1 MDYKKVGLEVFDA
14 VGGNENVAVVT
25 HCATRLR
32 FELKDRSRVNEEKLN
47 QINGV
52 LKSLEANGQFQVVIG
67 PNVTTAY
74 QAIQTAF
81 TGNSEVVKGSA
92 GDNRTL
98 AAKFLAV
105 ISGIFTPVIP
115 AITGAGMVKAV
126 LAILNVLHLI
136 DTSGQ
141 TYAILNFSA
150 DAAFFFMPFL
160 LAASSA
166 KIFQMSSGLAMMLHE
181 PLTKGK
187 AAGIALALAGVYV
200 ILGGGGANSPVGI
213 GLSLFSVL
221 FWSLVSVLM
230 RRVTQKYDAISVT
243 RYGVGIAALCYLPVC
258 LWEIA
263 ETGGI
268 HLDAPGILALLY
280 MGVVCTGGAY
290 YLWNKSL
297 SLLDASTCSAFYPV
311 QPLVSAG
318 LGMLFLGEKTGLG
331 FWIGALLIVAGIFV
345 NLFGNGLLHT

>member
-1 MDYKKVGLEVFDA
+1 MENKSINIQAYGYLILTFVLWGSLYVVSKYILGKLPTFTISFLRFSIAFAVLTVTQKRNVRLVEKRDIPYWFLLGIGGYFVA
-14 VGGNENVAVVT
+14 VGAQLLGTKYAGASMASLLNSLNPVT
-25 HCATRLR
+25 M
-32 FELKDRSRVNEEKLN
+32 
-47 QINGV
+47 
-52 LKSLEANGQFQVVIG
+52 
-67 PNVTTAY
+67 
-74 QAIQTAF
+74 
-81 TGNSEVVKGSA
+81 
-92 GDNRTL
+92 TL
-98 AAKFLAV
+98 FAA
-105 ISGIFTPVIP
+105 
-115 AITGAGMVKAV
+115 
-126 LAILNVLHLI
+126 LI
-136 DTSGQ
+136 
-141 TYAILNFSA
+141 
-150 DAAFFFMPFL
+150 
-160 LAASSA
+160 
-166 KIFQMSSGLAMMLHE
+166 LHE

-318 LGMLFLGEKTGLG
+318 LGMLFLGEKTGMG

>member
-1 MDYKKVGLEVFDA
+1 MEDKSINIQAYGYLILTFVLWGSLYVVSKYILGKLPTFTISFLRFSIAFAVLTVTQKRNVRPVEKRDIPYLFLLGVGGYFVA
-14 VGGNENVAVVT
+14 VGAQLLGTKYAGASMASLLNSLNPVT
-25 HCATRLR
+25 M
-32 FELKDRSRVNEEKLN
+32 
-47 QINGV
+47 
-52 LKSLEANGQFQVVIG
+52 
-67 PNVTTAY
+67 
-74 QAIQTAF
+74 
-81 TGNSEVVKGSA
+81 
-92 GDNRTL
+92 TL
-98 AAKFLAV
+98 FAA
-105 ISGIFTPVIP
+105 
-115 AITGAGMVKAV
+115 
-126 LAILNVLHLI
+126 LI
-136 DTSGQ
+136 
-141 TYAILNFSA
+141 
-150 DAAFFFMPFL
+150 
-160 LAASSA
+160 
-166 KIFQMSSGLAMMLHE
+166 LHE

-200 ILGGGGANSPVGI
+200 ILGGGGAESLVGI

-318 LGMLFLGEKTGLG
+318 LGMLFLGEKTGMG

>member
-1 MDYKKVGLEVFDA
+1 MENKSINIQAYGYLILTFVLWGSLYVVSKYILGKLPTFTISFLRFSIAFAVLTVTRKRSVRPVEKRDFPYLFLLGIGGYFIA
-14 VGGNENVAVVT
+14 VGAQLLGTKYAGASMASLLNSLNPVT
-25 HCATRLR
+25 M
-32 FELKDRSRVNEEKLN
+32 
-47 QINGV
+47 
-52 LKSLEANGQFQVVIG
+52 
-67 PNVTTAY
+67 
-74 QAIQTAF
+74 
-81 TGNSEVVKGSA
+81 
-92 GDNRTL
+92 TL
-98 AAKFLAV
+98 FAA
-105 ISGIFTPVIP
+105 
-115 AITGAGMVKAV
+115 
-126 LAILNVLHLI
+126 LI
-136 DTSGQ
+136 
-141 TYAILNFSA
+141 
-150 DAAFFFMPFL
+150 
-160 LAASSA
+160 
-166 KIFQMSSGLAMMLHE
+166 LHE
-181 PLTKGK
+181 PFTKSK

-200 ILGGGGANSPVGI
+200 ILGGGGVNSPVGI

>member
-1 MDYKKVGLEVFDA
+1 MENKSINIQAYGYLILTFVLWGSLYVVSKYILGKLPTFTISFLRFSIAFAVLTVTQKRNVRPVEKRDIPYLFLLGIGGYFVA
-14 VGGNENVAVVT
+14 VGAQLLGTKYAGASMASLLNSLNPVT
-25 HCATRLR
+25 M
-32 FELKDRSRVNEEKLN
+32 
-47 QINGV
+47 
-52 LKSLEANGQFQVVIG
+52 
-67 PNVTTAY
+67 
-74 QAIQTAF
+74 
-81 TGNSEVVKGSA
+81 
-92 GDNRTL
+92 TL
-98 AAKFLAV
+98 FAA
-105 ISGIFTPVIP
+105 
-115 AITGAGMVKAV
+115 
-126 LAILNVLHLI
+126 LI
-136 DTSGQ
+136 
-141 TYAILNFSA
+141 
-150 DAAFFFMPFL
+150 
-160 LAASSA
+160 
-166 KIFQMSSGLAMMLHE
+166 LHE

-200 ILGGGGANSPVGI
+200 ILGGGGAKSPAGI

-258 LWEIA
+258 LWEIT

-268 HLDAPGILALLY
+268 HLDGPAILSLLY
-280 MGVVCTGGAY
+280 MGVICTGGAY

-318 LGMLFLGEKTGLG
+318 LGMLFLGEKTGMG

>member
-1 MDYKKVGLEVFDA
+1 MENKSINIQAYGYLILTFVLWGSLYVVSKYILGKLPTFTISFLRFSIAFAVLTVTQKRNVRPVEKRDIPYLFLLGIGGYFVA
-14 VGGNENVAVVT
+14 VGAQLLGTKYAGASMASLLNSLNPVT
-25 HCATRLR
+25 M
-32 FELKDRSRVNEEKLN
+32 
-47 QINGV
+47 
-52 LKSLEANGQFQVVIG
+52 
-67 PNVTTAY
+67 
-74 QAIQTAF
+74 
-81 TGNSEVVKGSA
+81 
-92 GDNRTL
+92 TL
-98 AAKFLAV
+98 FAA
-105 ISGIFTPVIP
+105 
-115 AITGAGMVKAV
+115 
-126 LAILNVLHLI
+126 LI
-136 DTSGQ
+136 
-141 TYAILNFSA
+141 
-150 DAAFFFMPFL
+150 
-160 LAASSA
+160 
-166 KIFQMSSGLAMMLHE
+166 LHE

-258 LWEIA
+258 LWKIA